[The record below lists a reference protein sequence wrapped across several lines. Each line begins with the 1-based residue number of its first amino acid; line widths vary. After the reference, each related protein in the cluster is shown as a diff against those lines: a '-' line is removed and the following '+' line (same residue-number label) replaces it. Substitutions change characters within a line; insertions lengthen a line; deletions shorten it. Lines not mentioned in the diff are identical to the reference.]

1 MVVNISNYKSH
12 PHKELTVHTQG
23 VMDNVKQLTSS
34 KLAALAALF
43 HDLGKLNPNFQNKL
57 FDKPVNGYANHAYL
71 SSYGLL
77 CFCVKNQKWLK
88 NELGESDFQYYFLSL
103 LVIIAKHHGNLPDFE
118 LPFGGEESKEC
129 RDLFKFIQKN
139 SALPV
144 TEFIQ
149 YFEPEIAEYSLLKD
163 TRIQENYTKLALIQK
178 PSNILD
184 YFLSTQ
190 YDFSCLIQSD
200 KTDAGDYV
208 LDRED
213 VTKFCSEYNI
223 KLSDY
228 LGKLKGD
235 TPLNQLRT
243 QIRLEALVNLENCL
257 KKSERVF
264 ALTSATG
271 SGKTLMM
278 LALAGKIIEKTKQNL
293 RIIYTIPF
301 LSITEQVENE
311 CLSIFGKDFIQRIDS
326 KSENYKFQ
334 ELQDTTDGTPE
345 KQDELIT
352 CYFKE
357 DIFSYPFV
365 ITTFVRFFETLVS
378 NRNSTLLKLPSFSNC
393 IFLIDEIQSLPPR
406 LYSFFVAYL
415 DAFCK
420 KHNSYAIVSTATMPN
435 FSIPNNDAI
444 KLFEPFQYQL
454 PSELLSF
461 DYFKHQLFNRYTI
474 EQRKETVDIDTL
486 AQSIIKESQ
495 SLLVIL
501 NTIDDSKDLYKILS
515 EHFKSDELLLL
526 NTHFT
531 PNDRK
536 EKIKTAKN
544 RLATR
549 QKVILV
555 STQLIEAGVDID
567 FPVLY
572 RDMAILPSIVQSAG
586 RCNRNGRLPNGEKG
600 KVVLFNLT
608 NRDKARASLIYRG
621 KDKVLLDNTTRA
633 LLLDSY
639 SETSLFEVQKKYFD
653 FVNTNL
659 IFGEH
664 EQKQPKAE
672 INFVRDINEIKFDL
686 IGKFRLID
694 EDFYGEEF
702 KCYVPIDDNDKAF
715 DKLLEE
721 QETLKEIL
729 RINRKNYKSVKLQKI
744 AIENHLKRMSGQIV
758 QIRLKK
764 DDVRPLTIGEP
775 YFDLLLIDKNSYS
788 FESGINLSSDNQ
800 FLI

>member
-1 MVVNISNYKSH
+1 MVVNISDYKSH
-12 PHKELTVHTQG
+12 PHKELTDHTQG

-43 HDLGKLNPNFQNKL
+43 HDLGKLNPNFQDKL
-57 FDKPVNGYANHAYL
+57 FNKPVYGYSSHAFL
-71 SSYGLL
+71 SSFGLL
-77 CFCVKNQKWLK
+77 CFYTKNQAWLK
-88 NELGESDFQYYFLSL
+88 KELGEEDFPYYFLSL
-103 LVIIAKHHGNLPDFE
+103 LVIVAKHHGNLPDFE

-129 RDLFKFIQKN
+129 NKLFKFIHKN
-139 SALPV
+139 SSLPV
-144 TEFIQ
+144 TEFIRF
-149 YFEPEIAEYSLLKD
+149 FEPTITEYSLIKEVKV
-163 TRIQENYTKLALIQK
+163 QENYAKLALTKK
-178 PSNILD
+178 PFNVLD

-213 VTKFCSEYNI
+213 VAKFCMEYNA
-223 KLSDY
+223 KLSHY

-243 QIRLEALVNLENCL
+243 QIRLEALANLENHL
-257 KKSERVF
+257 KKRERVF

-278 LALAGKIIEKTKQNL
+278 LALAGKILEETKQNL
-293 RIIYTIPF
+293 RLIYTIPF

-311 CLSIFGKDFIQRIDS
+311 CLTIFGKDFIQRIDS
-326 KSENYKFQ
+326 KSENYQFQ
-334 ELQDTTDGTPE
+334 KLQDETDETPE
-345 KQDELIT
+345 KQNELIT
-352 CYFKE
+352 AYFKE

-435 FSIPNNDAI
+435 FSIPNDDAQ
-444 KLFEPFQYQL
+444 KLFEPFKYKL

-461 DYFKHQLFNRYTI
+461 NYFKHQLFNRYII
-474 EQRKETVDIDTL
+474 EQRKDAVDIDAL
-486 AQSIIKESQ
+486 SEWIINENQ

-501 NTIDDSKDLYKILS
+501 NTIDDSKDLFKVLS
-515 EHFKSDELLLL
+515 NHFESDELLLL
-526 NTHFT
+526 NTQFT

-536 EKIKTAKN
+536 KKIKISKE
-544 RLATR
+544 RLAAN
-549 QKVILV
+549 QKIILV

-567 FPVLY
+567 FPTLY

-586 RCNRNGRLPNGEKG
+586 RCNRNGKLQNG

-621 KDKVLLDNTTRA
+621 KDKILLDNTTRA
-633 LLLDSY
+633 LSLDSY

-653 FVNTNL
+653 FVNANL

-664 EQKQPKAE
+664 EQKKPKAE
-672 INFVRDINEIKFDL
+672 INFVRDINEVKFDL
-686 IGKFRLID
+686 IGRFRLID

-702 KCYVPIDDNDKAF
+702 KCYVPLDENDRAF
-715 DKLLEE
+715 DRLLEE
-721 QETLKEIL
+721 QEILIQILKTD
-729 RINRKNYKSVKLQKI
+729 RKNYKVVKLQKI
-744 AIENHLKRMSGQIV
+744 AIENHLKKMSGQIV

-764 DDVRPLTIGEP
+764 DDVRPLTVGEP
-775 YFDLLLIDKNSYS
+775 YFDLFLIDTKSYS
-788 FESGINLSSDNQ
+788 FEKGINLSSDNQ